1 MHGFFNDKIIALRKT
16 KKVSCEILSY
26 LHYVRKM
33 KKRIYVFK
41 TRNALFI
48 ESWDGK

>member
-1 MHGFFNDKIIALRKT
+1 MYGFFNDKIIALRKT

-26 LHYVRKM
+26 RHYVRKM
-33 KKRIYVFK
+33 KKEYISK